1 MNSTDKTFI
10 TVEAIVNAPVEKVWA
25 IWTSPEHIMQWNAAS
40 DDWHTTAA
48 TNDLTVGGKFSSYM
62 AAKDGSM
69 GFDFWGVYDEVKP
82 NEKIAYTMGD
92 GRTAEIHFFSHGA
105 GTKVVETF
113 EAETE
118 NSIELQQGGWQAI
131 MNNFKAHVESLQ
143 G

>member
-1 MNSTDKTFI
+1 MNSTDKVFI
-10 TVEAIVNAPVEKVWA
+10 TVGAIVNAPVEKVWA

-92 GRTAEIHFFSHGA
+92 GRTAEIHFPA
-105 GTKVVETF
+105 MEPEQKWWKPLKLKPK
-113 EAETE
+113 